1 MNMSRSYSAAL
12 ADSEVPSTAASMVS
26 KIWVV
31 LRRPIL
37 FAALAGGAM
46 LAYELTLPN
55 TYSSELTVLASAG
68 KRATS
73 RDAGIWAPAENE
85 GPATRPDEGPTV
97 AYAEIIQSRWVIE
110 RLVQEE
116 YDFTI
121 PKGLFRKGE
130 TRHQT
135 LLEYLNTPELDR
147 AYLAFRGMMR
157 VSLDIKSGMLR
168 VRAESLSPELS
179 QKIVNRA
186 AYYLE
191 DYLSELTRKIGDHKR
206 AFTERNLTE
215 ADRQYRTLE
224 GQLSGYL
231 SRNRSLNLSDLKGGL
246 HPGVDPVVQVTV
258 EKMQGDLERQR
269 QILNSLTLQ
278 LAQAH
283 LEAQND
289 IPSLMI
295 LDQGYLPTVKS
306 GPKRAFAVFIVGMI
320 TFFVSLLVTQFAW
333 VKAHILVKE

>member
-1 MNMSRSYSAAL
+1 MWSRAWA
-12 ADSEVPSTAASMVS
+12 
-26 KIWVV
+26 V
-31 LRRPIL
+31 LRRPML
-37 FAALAGGAM
+37 FASIAGVIM

-55 TYSSELTVLASAG
+55 TYSSELTVLSNAG

-73 RDAGIWAPAENE
+73 RDAGIWAPSESE
-85 GPATRPDEGPTV
+85 GPSVRPDEGPTV

-110 RLVQEE
+110 RVVQEE

-121 PKGLFRKGE
+121 PKGLFRKSE

-135 LLEYLNTPELDR
+135 LMEYLKTPELDQ
-147 AYLAFRGMMR
+147 AYLAFRRMMR

-168 VRAESLSPELS
+168 VRVETLSPELS
-179 QKIVNRA
+179 QKVVNRA

-206 AFTERNLTE
+206 AFTERNLAE
-215 ADRQYRTLE
+215 AERQYRSLE
-224 GQLSGYL
+224 GQLSGFL
-231 SRNRSLNLSDLKGGL
+231 SRNRSVNLQDLKGGL

-258 EKMQGDLERQR
+258 EKIQGDLERQR

-306 GPKRAFAVFIVGMI
+306 GPKRGFEVFVVAMV